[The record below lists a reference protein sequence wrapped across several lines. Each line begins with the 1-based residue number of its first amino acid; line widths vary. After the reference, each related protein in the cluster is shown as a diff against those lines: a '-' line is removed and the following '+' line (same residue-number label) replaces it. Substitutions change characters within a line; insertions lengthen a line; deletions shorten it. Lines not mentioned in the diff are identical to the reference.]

1 MALYPSTVQSTF
13 PALWFARLQVAY
25 RKALVYGDVCNRQYE
40 GEIREMG
47 DTVRIQTVADIT
59 INSTYTRDAVITGQS
74 LTTTDMVL
82 TITQSTNFN
91 FKWDITNQKQSA
103 VKNIMEEA
111 MSRSAYQMADLQDQ
125 FIADTMVAGVAT
137 AAPDN
142 TLTAVT
148 DVGVGAGETDPYDIL
163 VDLNTLLSQSSVPR
177 EGRWVI
183 VPPWFAGELAKVPA
197 RVSFGTVPNL
207 AIFSGGYEGID
218 RVSGL
223 RVYVSNNVPVTGG
236 TTPTTGAYSIVAG
249 HSDGI
254 TFANQLTKYKS
265 AEQPDGFYTN
275 NLGIM
280 LYGALAN
287 RPYALASVAA
297 TKAA

>member
-13 PALWFARLQVAY
+13 PAIWFAKLQIAY
-25 RKALVYGDVCNRQYE
+25 RKALVYSSVCNRQYE
-40 GEIREMG
+40 GDIQEMG

-59 INSTYTRDAVITGQS
+59 INSTYTRDTVITGQS

-82 TITQSTNFN
+82 PITQSSNFN

-111 MSRSAYQMADLQDQ
+111 MSRSAYQMADASDI
-125 FIADTMVAGVAT
+125 FVADTMRDGVS
-137 AAPDN
+137 AAN
-142 TLTAVT
+142 KLTAVT
-148 DVGVGAGETDPYDIL
+148 NVGTAPGNTDPYDIL
-163 VDLNTLLSQSSVPR
+163 VDLNTILDQNNVP
-177 EGRWVI
+177 EDGRWVI
-183 VPPWFAGELAKVPA
+183 GPAWYWGEMAKIPA
-197 RVSFGTVPNL
+197 RVSFGTPANL
-207 AIFSGGYEGID
+207 NIFSRGWRGID
-218 RVSGL
+218 NVSGL
-223 RVYVSNNVPVTGG
+223 RIYMSNN
-236 TTPTTGAYSIVAG
+236 TPTTDARPGTGAFSLIAG

-287 RPYALASVAA
+287 RPYALAECDVTRAY
-297 TKAA
+297 

>member
-13 PALWFARLQVAY
+13 PAIWFSKLQVAY
-25 RKALVYGDVCNRQYE
+25 RKALVYGDVSNRKYE

-59 INSTYTRDAVITGQS
+59 INSTYTRDTAIVGQS
-74 LTTTDMVL
+74 LTTTDAVL
-82 TITQSTNFN
+82 AITQSTNFN

-111 MSRSAYQMADLQDQ
+111 MSRSAYQMADVQDQ
-125 FIADTMVAGVAT
+125 FIADTMKDGVST

-142 TLTAVT
+142 VLTAVT

-163 VDLNTLLSQSSVPR
+163 VDLNTLLDQSNVPE

-183 VPPWFAGELAKVPA
+183 GPAWFWGEMAKVPA
-197 RVSFGTVPNL
+197 RVSFGTPQNL
-207 AIFSGGYEGID
+207 GIFSKGWRGID
-218 RVSGL
+218 SVSGL
-223 RVYVSNNVPVTGG
+223 RVYMSNNTP
-236 TTPTTGAYSIVAG
+236 TTNSSPTTGAFTVIAG

-287 RPYALASVAA
+287 RPYALASVDV